1 MQARDSVFYF
11 PGDPPLL
18 DIIFELSVIL
28 LVALIIATALT
39 RIIRSS
45 SWTGWLLRRGL
56 LLVAIVPL
64 VGVLAGGCV
73 IANRHFGEWRQ
84 LSSQLR
90 LSRDLARAAADEGR
104 SLLAV
109 ELPPQLSE
117 FRFSSL
123 RDPVRIRIMREQE
136 PYVGVDFGGGANAVF
151 DPVTRLCIYS
161 D

>member
-1 MQARDSVFYF
+1 MHARESVFYF
-11 PGDPPLL
+11 PGDPPAL

-28 LVALIIATALT
+28 LVALIIASALT

-45 SWTGWLLRRGL
+45 TWTQWLLRRGL
-56 LLVAIVPL
+56 LLVAVVPL

-90 LSRDLARAAADEGR
+90 LSRDLAQAAADEGR
-104 SLLAV
+104 SVLAV

-117 FRFSSL
+117 FRFSGL
-123 RDPVRIRIMREQE
+123 RDPVRIRIMSARE
-136 PYVGVDFGGGANAVF
+136 PYVGVDFGGGANAMF
-151 DPVTRLCIYS
+151 DLVTMRCVYS